1 MENIIEQMEDALC
14 NLGGYAYISADK
26 RPTITLSDG
35 CDDTKTTQIK
45 SVVWVCECVNS
56 DNEDI
61 VRVKCIDMD
70 DEMWDVEEYMN
81 ENDMETL
88 FSSLKGAKD
97 IDLPF

>member
-1 MENIIEQMEDALC
+1 MTAIEKLEGKMGIF
-14 NLGGYAYISADK
+14 GGYALIPSDK

-45 SVVWVCECVNS
+45 SVVWVCECVNN

-70 DEMWDVEEYMN
+70 DEMWDVEEYMT
-81 ENDMETL
+81 EQDMETL